1 MKICISELTF
11 NSFEEVFKEPLVQDE
26 ILLVN
31 REGNLS
37 EGEGK
42 PEVVF
47 VSYEIMFKILRD
59 PTYKKNFINLIEGC
73 KFIQSSWAGTES
85 EAAQALIKIS
95 DLFSHGGGVHAIT
108 IGTYVFAQILRK

>member
-1 MKICISELTF
+1 MKVCISELTY
-11 NSFEEVFKEPLVQDE
+11 NSFEELLNESLSLDE

-31 REGNLS
+31 REGKLTR
-37 EGEGK
+37 GEGH

-59 PTYKKNFINLIEGC
+59 PAYKENFTKLVDGC
-73 KFIQSSWAGTES
+73 KFIQSSWAGIES

-95 DLFSHGGGVHAIT
+95 YLFSH
-108 IGTYVFAQILRK
+108 